1 MTEHIPEM
9 KLSKF
14 QNCCF
19 SQPETY
25 LTLSVIIWCLEE
37 HCVILTLFYK
47 QTYCN
52 NLQFI
57 AILQS
62 ILFHALM
69 ITGIL
74 KRKDSESI
82 GGLCEKMKS
91 YNNGK
96 KQVEPNGCERW
107 IDLGGCFLS
116 IF

>member
-19 SQPETY
+19 SWPETH

-69 ITGIL
+69 IPGIL

-82 GGLCEKMKS
+82 GGLCVQEIGYKDEK
-91 YNNGK
+91 
-96 KQVEPNGCERW
+96 
-107 IDLGGCFLS
+107 L
-116 IF
+116 

>member
-1 MTEHIPEM
+1 MIP
-9 KLSKF
+9 
-14 QNCCF
+14 
-19 SQPETY
+19 
-25 LTLSVIIWCLEE
+25 
-37 HCVILTLFYK
+37 
-47 QTYCN
+47 
-52 NLQFI
+52 
-57 AILQS
+57 
-62 ILFHALM
+62 
-69 ITGIL
+69 GIL